1 MTAYETRISGL
12 SPKIWVKFDST
23 GVITDSGSAATSW
36 TLAGTAPTYSVSGIS
51 NSAYT
56 FAGNG
61 RYTSTTALP
70 TNTFNDKIF
79 TVEAWVK
86 LTSQSTVDY
95 PTIFRI
101 NNPTDG
107 HYFLVRGRAND
118 LTSPGLAEIYYDGG
132 TSVISYYSTTRIDDG
147 NWHHIVFVAN
157 GNTDSKLY
165 VDGILEN
172 SSATN
177 IGTLSLDGSAFS
189 KRIGGEATNE
199 DFVGTIDEVAVYSE
213 ALTSTQIARNY
224 ATGITKATLDK
235 LLSYSPQ
242 WSFNFDR
249 LISGTTY
256 LTNQGSEIPTDLAG
270 YPFTNT
276 NTVTKATGSYPGGP
290 DFSCEFSASGKI
302 AYSATLQV
310 WNSEVTDADYTFGMW
325 FKLAGTVGT
334 ANTMIMNGG
343 PWISAGTA
351 KVLGSTNG
359 SNSGKLSVYAINGTT
374 YTLAGKRVDDGN
386 WHFLAFRQTG
396 TSGANNA
403 QIYLD
408 GVLEQQFTTT
418 SSPSGSYLDFGN
430 AAQSASSTTMTL
442 GNFFIGTSANYT
454 QANLL
459 AIYETAYVP
468 VIPVTINETP
478 ATASA
483 QFPDAGAAGTS
494 TVSVSDT
501 PATASGLMTDP
512 ALSFTNDVS
521 FGATFFTA
529 FAENIPA
536 VTVTTVSNIDY
547 AAGAATANADFSA
560 TTGISID
567 DAFTAAPSTAN
578 VIFAL
583 IEPTVTAEKAS
594 INTVTPMTAS
604 SEAGGRRYLREVDP
618 FITEDRMYKGL
629 TGGWD
634 PADFQNL
641 RFENTTGSSTSD
653 TNYFVLDTIPARVLS
668 NRNNLKS
675 ARLEA
680 YIADL
685 AGIGGTSVTLTLHR
699 ILSPWTEADAFQP
712 TISASQGNVTI
723 TLPAT
728 NNVKIDIDLTP
739 LIDGWI
745 SGTYPNYGFA
755 LQSADSTTG
764 WRIHSSETATTAYK
778 PKVVLTVDYGL
789 DDAEVQLPVATASAL
804 MVDPNLNI
812 GTATSVTSTVL
823 TASAFAVDPAVSAGL
838 GDGNDVLPMY
848 ADIRT
853 VDPVVSVQRSYN
865 FTQSDG
871 LSVLASFVH
880 PITATSGANAT
891 IDSAPITASAAMG
904 NALPSI
910 NESTPAPAL
919 TALAA
924 MVDPT
929 ILSDFNR
936 IVYVGAFSVN
946 AVLIDPVEA
955 VLESD
960 DPYYQEILK
969 TSNLYDA
976 EWFRL
981 DEVSGSIAYSKT
993 KALNPA
999 NLQANG
1005 TYTGSPLFGN
1015 VGPRNRKVVG
1025 FSGSQ
1030 YITLPHTYGAS
1041 TTGDYLGAASSQ
1053 VAEMTIKTVST
1064 VGTLLDGED
1073 ANTLAGAGNPIGW
1086 TVDLVEGK
1094 LRYRKWVVA
1103 TNVPGTNRLVE
1114 YQIIGNKRI
1123 DDNQWHHIVIQI
1135 GNLYNSKD
1143 IEIFIDGELDI
1154 ARFAANDTPIMAH
1167 PDRLFGNTV
1176 TTMNFAYTGPNP
1188 TNQVGSPEPMPNFT
1202 GEVMEYVFRPNLS
1215 LTEYQIEQLYYAALD
1230 IATEPAEAFTATA
1243 VLPEPYVTGNKPKAL
1258 LLSFWPYSD
1267 YLDTPAFAPRF
1278 DETPDYTRLI
1288 SGGFDP
1294 ESYDV
1299 WEYYVNRVSANPQI
1313 KAGTTPGIN
1322 PTTPL
1327 HRDPVTDDVVLLDP
1341 RTIKNVDKF
1350 DVIKIN
1356 GYPIDSDDIT
1366 NIFQGYNEDKGY
1378 QFALKSL
1385 ETFIE
1390 RVRSLVDNYGLS
1402 LLITNPRLAVDFGIV
1417 DDIEETN
1424 SFFEKRYSPVQSSHN
1439 AGNYDYRSSQLETQ
1453 FPELGVST
1461 TASPYE
1467 YFDTHRNNKL
1477 RIVAT
1482 ETGLTDIQGGWSLQD
1497 VINHRSRDPL
1507 QIERYHYK
1515 YKDSRTGLTIGDE
1528 LIINNSQ
1535 TSGFQMGGASGDTY
1549 GVIRAEDPIVA
1560 FPPSAVKAGTVI
1572 ATLGATYW
1580 NLNAEVANP
1589 YANYAA
1595 VIICKPGD
1603 NVKGTTLGGK
1613 ILVDCSEVIDTRYS
1627 NVAVFQTTDGNADT
1641 ITIPDNSV
1649 WQYSTSRLIQTGA
1662 FSPVNANQTVKNPEA
1677 FKQQSI
1683 PKTSATILAN
1693 ETVVTS
1699 TLYTSQLFSIIV
1711 EEEYPTVNVWA
1722 PSLLERGI
1730 LWLQNKVVINPNDAS
1745 IKPQAFVAI
1754 DEMPT
1759 PTIYINKSN
1768 SVNAAAMLSTSKIT
1782 EPVGISSADVAVTT
1796 LPLVA
1801 TATLTGYGKIFAA
1814 SPMTATA
1821 ILNTD
1826 TVTFVGGEQ
1835 VTVTLHEAL
1844 EIDLNMKEETY

>member
-12 SPKIWVKFDST
+12 APKIWVKFDST

-36 TLAGTAPTYSVSGIS
+36 TLAGTAPTYSVTGIS
-51 NSAYT
+51 NNAYT

-101 NNPTDG
+101 NNATDG

-118 LTSPGLAEIYYDGG
+118 LASPGLAEIYYDGG
-132 TSVISYYSTTRIDDG
+132 SSVISYYSTTRIDDG

-177 IGTLSLDGSAFS
+177 VGTISLDGSS
-189 KRIGGEATNE
+189 WTKKIGGEGAGE

-235 LLSYSPQ
+235 LLSYSPE

-256 LTNQGSEIPTDLAG
+256 LTNQGSEATTDLAG
-270 YPFTNT
+270 YPFSNT

-290 DFSCEFSASGKI
+290 DYSCAFSASGKI
-302 AYSATLQV
+302 AYAGTLQV
-310 WNSEVTDADYTFGMW
+310 WNSEVTDGNYTFGMW

-343 PWISAGTA
+343 PWISSGTA
-351 KVLGSTNG
+351 TVLGSTNG

-396 TSGANNA
+396 TSGSNNA

-430 AAQSASSTTMTL
+430 TSQSSSSTTMTL

-459 AIYETAYVP
+459 AIYETAYTP
-468 VIPVTINETP
+468 VINISITETP

-483 QFPDAGAAGTS
+483 NIPEPTIVAQD
-494 TVSVSDT
+494 TVSIGDT
-501 PATASGLMTDP
+501 P
-512 ALSFTNDVS
+512 
-521 FGATFFTA
+521 
-529 FAENIPA
+529 
-536 VTVTTVSNIDY
+536 
-547 AAGAATANADFSA
+547 
-560 TTGISID
+560 
-567 DAFTAAPSTAN
+567 
-578 VIFAL
+578 
-583 IEPTVTAEKAS
+583 
-594 INTVTPMTAS
+594 
-604 SEAGGRRYLREVDP
+604 
-618 FITEDRMYKGL
+618 
-629 TGGWD
+629 
-634 PADFQNL
+634 
-641 RFENTTGSSTSD
+641 
-653 TNYFVLDTIPARVLS
+653 
-668 NRNNLKS
+668 
-675 ARLEA
+675 
-680 YIADL
+680 
-685 AGIGGTSVTLTLHR
+685 
-699 ILSPWTEADAFQP
+699 
-712 TISASQGNVTI
+712 
-723 TLPAT
+723 
-728 NNVKIDIDLTP
+728 
-739 LIDGWI
+739 
-745 SGTYPNYGFA
+745 
-755 LQSADSTTG
+755 
-764 WRIHSSETATTAYK
+764 
-778 PKVVLTVDYGL
+778 
-789 DDAEVQLPVATASAL
+789 ATASAL
-804 MVDPNLNI
+804 MVDPSLSITKDLSYEPPFMSSYAENI
-812 GTATSVTSTVL
+812 PAVTVSVIRNVDFTSGTL
-823 TASAFAVDPAVSAGL
+823 TASADFSPTTGISIDDEYTAATS
-838 GDGNDVLPMY
+838 Y
-848 ADIRT
+848 ASGSFSL
-853 VDPVVSVQRSYN
+853 VDPVVTTQKSFTHTATAATASALSGIHERAIRTATGPIQYVATIDSTLPNSAYGSEQDAALYKSGTTFINMAVKFDLPSNLTKNNLLSGFMTFTKLSGTPSGEVSVNVYGYTADWNEATITWNNRPARTLIGTLPANIPSTNGTSFDFNITSLLPAFKSNGYYGFEIEWSTNTAFYGVYSDDTPITAYRPTVTLLADMGPADVVHTTTIATASALMADPNIIEGIGKTVVETQATGSALMVNPTISAGTGDNNIELPMNAFAEFANPNVSAQRSSN
-865 FTQSDG
+865 FTQSNG
-871 LSVLASFVH
+871 LTANGIFVH
-880 PITATSGANAT
+880 PVTATSGGT
-891 IDSAPITASAAMG
+891 VTVDTAPYLVTAIMP

-919 TALAA
+919 TASATI
-924 MVDPT
+924 VDPT
-929 ILSDFNR
+929 VASDFNR
-936 IVYVGAFSVN
+936 IIYVGAFSI
-946 AVLIDPVEA
+946 AATLLDPLQA
-955 VLESD
+955 VLETD

-981 DEVSGSIAYSKT
+981 DEVTGSIAYSKT
-993 KALNPA
+993 KALNSA

-1015 VGPRNRKVVG
+1015 VGPRNRKVIG

-1030 YITLPHTYGAS
+1030 YITLPHTYGPGAG
-1041 TTGDYLGAASSQ
+1041 GDYLGAASSQ
-1053 VAEMTIKTVST
+1053 VAEMTIKTVSP

-1086 TVDLVEGK
+1086 TIDLVEGK

-1123 DDNQWHHIVIQI
+1123 DDNNWHHIVIQI

-1202 GEVMEYVFRPNLS
+1202 GEVMEYVFRPNIS

-1230 IATEPAEAFTATA
+1230 IATEPAQAFTASAT
-1243 VLPEPYVTGNKPKAL
+1243 LPEPYVTGNKPKAL
-1258 LLSFWPYSD
+1258 LLTFWPNSD
-1267 YLDTPAFAPRF
+1267 YKDTPGFAPTF

-1288 SGGFDP
+1288 PGGFDP
-1294 ESYDV
+1294 SAYDV
-1299 WEYYVNRVSANPQI
+1299 WEYYVNRVSARPQI
-1313 KAGTTPGIN
+1313 TASNNSPGVAGV
-1322 PTTPL
+1322 
-1327 HRDPVTDDVVLLDP
+1327 HRDLVTDEVVLLDP
-1341 RTIKNVDKF
+1341 RNINNIDKF
-1350 DVIKIN
+1350 DVIQVN
-1356 GYPIDSDDIT
+1356 GYPIDSNDIT
-1366 NIFQGYNEDKGY
+1366 NLFQGYNEEKGY
-1378 QFALKSL
+1378 QFALKAL
-1385 ETFIE
+1385 ETFTTQ
-1390 RVRSLVDNYGLS
+1390 VRSIVDTYGVS
-1402 LLITNPRLAVDFGIV
+1402 LLVTNPRLATDLGIV
-1417 DDIEETN
+1417 NDVEETE
-1424 SFFEKRYSPVQSSHN
+1424 SFFERRYAGTQSSQN
-1439 AGNYDYRSSQLETQ
+1439 AGFYDYRAAQLEASA
-1453 FPELGVST
+1453 FGVT
-1461 TASPYE
+1461 PVDAFT
-1467 YFDTHRNNKL
+1467 YFDNHRNNKL
-1477 RIVAT
+1477 RIIST
-1482 ETGLTDIQGGWSLQD
+1482 ETGLTDLQD
-1497 VINHRSRDPL
+1497 GWMLEEVINHRPRDPL
-1507 QIERYHYK
+1507 SIERYHYK
-1515 YKDSRTGLTIGDE
+1515 YKDTRNGLTIGDE
-1528 LIINNSQ
+1528 MFIPNAQ
-1535 TSGFQMGGASGDTY
+1535 TSGYQIGGGSGDSY
-1549 GVIRAEDPIVA
+1549 NVIRAEDKIIA
-1560 FPPSAVKAGTVI
+1560 FPPTAVKAGTVL
-1572 ATLGATYW
+1572 ATLGSTYW
-1580 NLNAEVANP
+1580 NGTQEVANP

-1603 NVKGTTLGGK
+1603 NVNGTTLGGK
-1613 ILVDCSEVIDTRYS
+1613 IFVDCSEVIDTRYA
-1627 NVAVFQTTDGNADT
+1627 NAATFQTTNGDSENPVIPGNS
-1641 ITIPDNSV
+1641 P
-1649 WQYSTSRLIQTGA
+1649 WQYSTTRLSLSGTQVGTGVDQVITSPEGFQNQTGTGKLKI
-1662 FSPVNANQTVKNPEA
+1662 VNSNGQTYFVSAN
-1677 FKQQSI
+1677 S
-1683 PKTSATILAN
+1683 
-1693 ETVVTS
+1693 
-1699 TLYTSQLFSIIV
+1699 SQLFSIVV
-1711 EEEYPTVNVWA
+1711 EETYPTVQVWA

-1730 LWLQNKVVINPNDAS
+1730 LWLTVKTQVNANDAV
-1745 IKPQAFVAI
+1745 IRPQAFTAI
-1754 DEMPT
+1754 SQMAT
-1759 PTIYINKSN
+1759 PSIYINKSN

-1782 EPVGISSADVAVTT
+1782 EPVGISSANAAVTT

-1801 TATLTGYGKIFAA
+1801 TATITGSGKRYAA

-1835 VTVTLHEAL
+1835 VTVTLHEATN
-1844 EIDLNMKEETY
+1844 IDLYMKEETY